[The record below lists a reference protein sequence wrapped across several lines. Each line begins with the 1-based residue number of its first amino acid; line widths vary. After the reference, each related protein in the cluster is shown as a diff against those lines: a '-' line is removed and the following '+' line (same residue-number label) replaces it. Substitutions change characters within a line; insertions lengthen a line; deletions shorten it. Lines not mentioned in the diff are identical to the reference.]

1 MVLSV
6 GRETAVHG
14 GWVVTKPAQSRYGRR
29 TGTALDQGWNSY
41 APSPSECIDSCEMG
55 RNISS
60 SMQDTPNVYVLSTG
74 HVEDDVGE
82 LSESPALQI
91 RYF

>member
-1 MVLSV
+1 M
-6 GRETAVHG
+6 
-14 GWVVTKPAQSRYGRR
+14 
-29 TGTALDQGWNSY
+29 GWNV
-41 APSPSECIDSCEMG
+41 SP
-55 RNISS
+55 

-82 LSESPALQI
+82 LSERPALQI